1 MQVLSPGQPVSP
13 NLPMPASASPANS
26 PRQTVAVVVPYLPY
40 ITLAAYIS
48 ALRPSSSAKNAPKI
62 AQSWCN
68 ATPLESTLVKKRRS
82 EEHTSEL
89 QSLTNLVCRLLLE
102 KKKKNNTKTTK
113 NTCKDTIRDS
123 SQMNK

>member
-26 PRQTVAVVVPYLPY
+26 PRQTVAVVVPYLHY
-40 ITLAAYIS
+40 ITLAAYLP

-68 ATPLESTLVKKRRS
+68 ATPLESTLVKKRWGGGPS
-82 EEHTSEL
+82 WDSP
-89 QSLTNLVCRLLLE
+89 S
-102 KKKKNNTKTTK
+102 KSTK
-113 NTCKDTIRDS
+113 NDS
-123 SQMNK
+123 SGAQMRFDTVIHN